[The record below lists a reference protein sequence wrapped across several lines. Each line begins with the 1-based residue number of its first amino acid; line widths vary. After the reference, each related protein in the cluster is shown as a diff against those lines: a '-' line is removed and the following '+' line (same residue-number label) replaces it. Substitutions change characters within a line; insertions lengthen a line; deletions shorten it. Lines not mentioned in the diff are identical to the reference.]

1 MEEFYSLPQN
11 QFMRKLLI
19 VDDHPVVQMGVKSF
33 CERNKL
39 FDSYQIAATGKEAVS
54 TCQEMADAQDFP
66 DLILMDINLPD
77 FEIIS
82 LVRIIRN
89 LIPKSPI
96 LMFSMEPAKL
106 YIKRLVDIGIN
117 GFIEKTSPDEE
128 LHFAI
133 LNLLSGKNYFSS
145 EILMES
151 IASGSDNRQTINCL
165 SQRESEV
172 LSLMIQGKT
181 SREIAEILK
190 LHSSS
195 VASYRARIFQKLELE
210 TSLDL
215 YKWALNEGLILP
227 N

>member
-1 MEEFYSLPQN
+1 MP
-11 QFMRKLLI
+11 KLLI
-19 VDDHPVVQMGVKSF
+19 IDDHPVVQMGVKSF

-39 FDSYQIAATGKEAVS
+39 FDTYQIAANGKEAVS
-54 TCQEMADAQDFP
+54 LCQEIAESQDFP

-106 YIKRLVDIGIN
+106 YIKRLVDLGIN

-133 LNLLSGKNYFSS
+133 LNLLHGKNYFSS

-151 IASGSDNRQTINCL
+151 IASGSDHRQSINCL

-190 LHSSS
+190 LHNSS

-227 N
+227 S